1 MRELHEHLIF
11 HVMTNAEPLE
21 WLTFSH
27 RSAKQKENPA
37 AFRPSFLLAE
47 MVAADMCASGWGAND
62 AHMVS

>member
-1 MRELHEHLIF
+1 MSTLFF

-27 RSAKQKENPA
+27 RSAKQKANPT

-47 MVAADMCASGWGAND
+47 MVAADMCASGLGAE
-62 AHMVS
+62 